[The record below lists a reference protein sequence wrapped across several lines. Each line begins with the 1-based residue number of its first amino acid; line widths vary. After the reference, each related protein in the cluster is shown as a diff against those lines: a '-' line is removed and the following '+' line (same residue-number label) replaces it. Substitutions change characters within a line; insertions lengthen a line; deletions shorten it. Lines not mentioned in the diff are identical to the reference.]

1 MMRWMV
7 RATMGV
13 LSAAI
18 VLGSVGCGGDVR
30 NDPFIVEKFK
40 EMDGQIA
47 KSKDLPAKVQDLN
60 EDVVS
65 LRDEIARLKG
75 MGGATSTPIA
85 MAAQLRTI
93 SQRLQEMEV
102 RVQGLEAAVK
112 AKPPAV
118 AGAPKATSAPTPAPT
133 PASKAPAVTPAPAVA
148 PKAAPL
154 TLRTTPI
161 AAPTTKTVPTAK
173 VGAPKAAG
181 RKAAEASGSRGE
193 YYTAVEGDTVKSVAA
208 KFRVSVEDLCSANT
222 FLRSDS
228 VLAPGDRCWVPYP
241 KK

>member
-1 MMRWMV
+1 
-7 RATMGV
+7 MGV

-40 EMDGQIA
+40 ELDGQIA

-112 AKPPAV
+112 AKPPA
-118 AGAPKATSAPTPAPT
+118 AGAPKATPAPTPAPT
-133 PASKAPAVTPAPAVA
+133 PASKAPAATPAPAIP
-148 PKAAPL
+148 PKATPL
-154 TLRTTPI
+154 ALRTIPI
-161 AAPTTKTVPTAK
+161 AAPTTKTASTAK
-173 VGAPKAAG
+173 VGGAPKVGVPKAAG
-181 RKAAEASGSRGE
+181 SKAAEASGSRGE

-208 KFRVSVEDLCSANT
+208 RFKVSVEDLCNANT

-228 VLAPGDRCWVPYP
+228 VLVPGDRCWVPPYP